1 MPTQD
6 GFGLYDANRIENR
19 RAQPIGPDE
28 NQAIDRTEARPAWHS
43 SPQDGQLMAENQN
56 LDLEPRPRFE
66 QRCNKAEDE
75 AYRVDH
81 SAQI

>member
-1 MPTQD
+1 MT
-6 GFGLYDANRIENR
+6 GRGRAKGEGEDAGPGWAAWR
-19 RAQPIGPDE
+19 RTFSGMYRRE
-28 NQAIDRTEARPAWHS
+28 GHE
-43 SPQDGQLMAENQN
+43 QLMAENQN

-81 SAQI
+81 SAQV